1 MAIDPVCKMTVDEET
16 AEHKTEHD
24 GKTYYF
30 CAAGC
35 KTTFEEDP
43 GKYLSGESEES
54 SSHEMHEMPE
64 ESEAPAE
71 EPKEAAPSTS
81 EKKPW
86 WKFW

>member
-16 AEHKTEHD
+16 AEFTAEHE
-24 GKTYYF
+24 GTTYYF

-35 KTTFEEDP
+35 KAAFEEGP
-43 GKYLSGESEES
+43 AKYLSGESEEPVS
-54 SSHEMHEMPE
+54 HEMPE

>member
-1 MAIDPVCKMTVDEET
+1 VVTDPVCKMDVDEDT
-16 AEHKTEHD
+16 AEHKTEHE

-35 KTTFEEDP
+35 RTAFEEDP
-43 GKYLSGESEES
+43 GKYLGEES
-54 SSHEMHEMPE
+54 SPTETHEMSHSHP
-64 ESEAPAE
+64 
-71 EPKEAAPSTS
+71 S